1 MLLER
6 VEIVGFR
13 GINRLSLMLEQ
24 NNVLIGENAWGKSS
38 LLDALTLLLSPE
50 FDLYHFVRDDFWFP
64 PGDIQ
69 GREHHLHIILT
80 FRETEPGRHRVRRFR
95 PLQRCWVPCDDG
107 YHRVFY
113 RLEGELAEDDSVMT
127 LRSFIDGEGEALVLE
142 EIDELARH
150 LVRLMPVLRLRDAR
164 FMRRI
169 HNGTVPHSPQIEIT
183 ARQLDF
189 LSRELVSHPQNL
201 SDGQIRQGLS
211 AMVQLLEHYFAEQ
224 SSAQT
229 RHRLMRRRSH
239 DEQRSW
245 RYLDIIN
252 RMIDKPGGRS
262 HRVILLG
269 LFATLLQAKGT
280 VRLDRDARPLLLIE
294 DPETRLHPIMLSVA
308 WHLLNLLPL
317 QRVTTTNSGELLSL
331 TPVEQV
337 CRLVRESTRVS
348 AWRLG
353 PGGMNAEESRRI
365 AFHIRFNRASSLF
378 ARCWLLVE
386 GETETWVI
394 NELARQCG
402 HHFDAE
408 GVKVIEFAQSGL
420 KPLIKFARR
429 MGIQW
434 HVLVDG
440 DGEDSALLKRALAGM
455 IDLMPASMALL
466 APNVNSYRRFQPG
479 MYVPTQASW
488 GHNNRTVAL
497 RIPCG
502 ERQNH
507 RVEYRVAGA
516 DANPYLVMAA
526 IFAGILHGLDNP
538 QLPLQEEVEGN
549 GLEQEGLPF
558 PIRQSDALWEFMQN
572 DHLRE
577 RLGERFCHVFHACKH
592 DELLQFE
599 RLITE
604 TEIEWM
610 LKNA

>member
-440 DGEDSALLKRALAGM
+440 DEAGKKYAATVRGLLNNDRELERDHLTSLPALDMEHFMYRQGFDDVYHRVAQIPDNVPMNMRRVITKAIHRSSKPDLAIEVAMEAGRRGVDAVPTLLKKMFSRALW
-455 IDLMPASMALL
+455 L
-466 APNVNSYRRFQPG
+466 ARGR
-479 MYVPTQASW
+479 
-488 GHNNRTVAL
+488 
-497 RIPCG
+497 
-502 ERQNH
+502 
-507 RVEYRVAGA
+507 A
-516 DANPYLVMAA
+516 D
-526 IFAGILHGLDNP
+526 
-538 QLPLQEEVEGN
+538 
-549 GLEQEGLPF
+549 
-558 PIRQSDALWEFMQN
+558 
-572 DHLRE
+572 
-577 RLGERFCHVFHACKH
+577 
-592 DELLQFE
+592 
-599 RLITE
+599 
-604 TEIEWM
+604 
-610 LKNA
+610 

>member
-113 RLEGELAEDDSVMT
+113 RLEGELADDDSVMT
-127 LRSFIDGEGEALVLE
+127 LRSFIDGEGEALAVE
-142 EIDELARH
+142 DIDDLARH

-201 SDGQIRQGLS
+201 SDGQIREGLS

-269 LFATLLQAKGT
+269 LFSTLLQAKGT

-337 CRLVRESTRVS
+337 CRLVRESSRVS

-353 PGGMNAEESRRI
+353 PGGMNAEDSRRI

-440 DGEDSALLKRALAGM
+440 DGAGKKYAATVLGLLNNDRELERDHLTSLPAMDMEHFMYRQGFDDVYHRVAQIPDNVPMNMRRVITKAIHRSSKPDLAIEVAMEAGRRGVDAVPTLLKKMFSRVLWLARGRA
-455 IDLMPASMALL
+455 D
-466 APNVNSYRRFQPG
+466 
-479 MYVPTQASW
+479 
-488 GHNNRTVAL
+488 
-497 RIPCG
+497 
-502 ERQNH
+502 
-507 RVEYRVAGA
+507 
-516 DANPYLVMAA
+516 
-526 IFAGILHGLDNP
+526 
-538 QLPLQEEVEGN
+538 
-549 GLEQEGLPF
+549 
-558 PIRQSDALWEFMQN
+558 
-572 DHLRE
+572 
-577 RLGERFCHVFHACKH
+577 
-592 DELLQFE
+592 
-599 RLITE
+599 
-604 TEIEWM
+604 
-610 LKNA
+610 

>member
-50 FDLYHFVRDDFWFP
+50 FDLYPFVRDDFWFP

-440 DGEDSALLKRALAGM
+440 DEAGKKYAATVRGLLNNDRELERDHLTSLPALDMEHFMYRQGFDDVYHRVAQIPDNVPMNMRRVITKAIHRSSKPDLAIEVAMEAGRRGVDAVPTLLKKMFSRVLWLARGRA
-455 IDLMPASMALL
+455 D
-466 APNVNSYRRFQPG
+466 
-479 MYVPTQASW
+479 
-488 GHNNRTVAL
+488 
-497 RIPCG
+497 
-502 ERQNH
+502 
-507 RVEYRVAGA
+507 
-516 DANPYLVMAA
+516 
-526 IFAGILHGLDNP
+526 
-538 QLPLQEEVEGN
+538 
-549 GLEQEGLPF
+549 
-558 PIRQSDALWEFMQN
+558 
-572 DHLRE
+572 
-577 RLGERFCHVFHACKH
+577 
-592 DELLQFE
+592 
-599 RLITE
+599 
-604 TEIEWM
+604 
-610 LKNA
+610 

>member
-252 RMIDKPGGRS
+252 RMIDQPGGRS

-440 DGEDSALLKRALAGM
+440 DEAGKKYAATVRGLLNNDRELERDHLTSLPALDMEHFMYRQGFDDVYHRVAQIPDNVPMNMRRVITKAIHRSSKPDLAIEVAMEAGRRGVDAVPTLLKKMFSRVLWLARGRA
-455 IDLMPASMALL
+455 D
-466 APNVNSYRRFQPG
+466 
-479 MYVPTQASW
+479 
-488 GHNNRTVAL
+488 
-497 RIPCG
+497 
-502 ERQNH
+502 
-507 RVEYRVAGA
+507 
-516 DANPYLVMAA
+516 
-526 IFAGILHGLDNP
+526 
-538 QLPLQEEVEGN
+538 
-549 GLEQEGLPF
+549 
-558 PIRQSDALWEFMQN
+558 
-572 DHLRE
+572 
-577 RLGERFCHVFHACKH
+577 
-592 DELLQFE
+592 
-599 RLITE
+599 
-604 TEIEWM
+604 
-610 LKNA
+610 

>member
-440 DGEDSALLKRALAGM
+440 DEAGKKYAATVRGLLNNDRELERDHLTSLPALDMEHFMYRQGFDDVYHRVAQIPDNVPMNMRRVITKAIHRSSKSDLAIEVAMEAGRRGVDAVPTLLKKMFSRVLWLARGRA
-455 IDLMPASMALL
+455 D
-466 APNVNSYRRFQPG
+466 
-479 MYVPTQASW
+479 
-488 GHNNRTVAL
+488 
-497 RIPCG
+497 
-502 ERQNH
+502 
-507 RVEYRVAGA
+507 
-516 DANPYLVMAA
+516 
-526 IFAGILHGLDNP
+526 
-538 QLPLQEEVEGN
+538 
-549 GLEQEGLPF
+549 
-558 PIRQSDALWEFMQN
+558 
-572 DHLRE
+572 
-577 RLGERFCHVFHACKH
+577 
-592 DELLQFE
+592 
-599 RLITE
+599 
-604 TEIEWM
+604 
-610 LKNA
+610 

>member
-1 MLLER
+1 MHLER

-24 NNVLIGENAWGKSS
+24 NNGLIGENAWGKSS

-50 FDLYHFVRDDFWFP
+50 FDLYHFVREDFWFP
-64 PGDIQ
+64 PGDVQ
-69 GREHHLHIILT
+69 GRERHLHIILT
-80 FRETEPGRHRVRRFR
+80 FRENEPGRHRVRRYR
-95 PLQRCWVPCDDG
+95 PLSKCWVPCDDG
-107 YHRVFY
+107 YQRVFY
-113 RLEGELAEDDSVMT
+113 RLEGELADDDSVMT
-127 LRSFIDGEGEALVLE
+127 LRSFINGEGEALELE
-142 EIDELARH
+142 DIDELARH

-189 LSRELVSHPQNL
+189 LSRELVHHPQNL
-201 SDGQIRQGLS
+201 TDGQIRQGLS

-224 SSAQT
+224 SSAQS
-229 RHRLMRRRSH
+229 RHRLMRRHSH

-269 LFATLLQAKGT
+269 LFSTLLQAKGT

-331 TPVEQV
+331 TPVEHV
-337 CRLVRESTRVS
+337 CRLVRESSRVS

-353 PGGMNAEESRRI
+353 PGGMNAEDSRRI

-429 MGIQW
+429 MGIEW

-440 DGEDSALLKRALAGM
+440 DEAGKKYAATVRSLLNDDKMLERDHLTALPAMDMEHFMYRQGFDDVYHRVAQLPMNIPMNMRRVITKAIHRSSKPDLAIEVAMEAGRRGVDAIPTLLKKMFSRVLWLARGRA
-455 IDLMPASMALL
+455 D
-466 APNVNSYRRFQPG
+466 
-479 MYVPTQASW
+479 
-488 GHNNRTVAL
+488 
-497 RIPCG
+497 
-502 ERQNH
+502 
-507 RVEYRVAGA
+507 
-516 DANPYLVMAA
+516 
-526 IFAGILHGLDNP
+526 
-538 QLPLQEEVEGN
+538 
-549 GLEQEGLPF
+549 
-558 PIRQSDALWEFMQN
+558 
-572 DHLRE
+572 
-577 RLGERFCHVFHACKH
+577 
-592 DELLQFE
+592 
-599 RLITE
+599 
-604 TEIEWM
+604 
-610 LKNA
+610 

>member
-142 EIDELARH
+142 ELDELARH

-440 DGEDSALLKRALAGM
+440 DEAGKKYAATVRGLLNNDRELERDHLTSLPALDMEHFMYRQGFDDVYHRVAQIPDNVPMNMRRVITKAIHRSSKPDLAIEVAMEAGRRGVDAVPTLLKKMFSRVLWLARGRA
-455 IDLMPASMALL
+455 D
-466 APNVNSYRRFQPG
+466 
-479 MYVPTQASW
+479 
-488 GHNNRTVAL
+488 
-497 RIPCG
+497 
-502 ERQNH
+502 
-507 RVEYRVAGA
+507 
-516 DANPYLVMAA
+516 
-526 IFAGILHGLDNP
+526 
-538 QLPLQEEVEGN
+538 
-549 GLEQEGLPF
+549 
-558 PIRQSDALWEFMQN
+558 
-572 DHLRE
+572 
-577 RLGERFCHVFHACKH
+577 
-592 DELLQFE
+592 
-599 RLITE
+599 
-604 TEIEWM
+604 
-610 LKNA
+610 

>member
-1 MLLER
+1 MILER

-50 FDLYHFVRDDFWFP
+50 PDLYHFVRDDFWFP
-64 PGDIQ
+64 PGDIR

-80 FRETEPGRHRVRRFR
+80 FRETEPGRRHARRYR
-95 PLQRCWVPCDDG
+95 PLSDCWVPGDDG
-107 YHRVFY
+107 LHRIFY
-113 RLEGELAEDDSVMT
+113 RLEGELAGDDSVMT
-127 LRSFIDGEGEALVLE
+127 LRGFLDDQGHTLPLE
-142 EIDELARH
+142 DIDEQARH

-169 HNGTVPHSPQIEIT
+169 RNGTVPEVPEVEVT
-183 ARQLDF
+183 ARQLDY
-189 LSRELVSHPQNL
+189 LARELVTRPQNL
-201 SDGQIRQGLS
+201 TDGQIRHGLA

-224 SSAQT
+224 SSSQA
-229 RHRLMRRRSH
+229 RHRLMRRHSH

-269 LFATLLQAKGT
+269 LFSTLLQAKGT
-280 VRLDRDARPLLLIE
+280 IRLDRDARPLLLIE

-331 TPVEQV
+331 TPMEHV
-337 CRLVRESTRVS
+337 CRLVRESSRVA

-353 PGGMNAEESRRI
+353 PGGMNPEDSRRI
-365 AFHIRFNRASSLF
+365 AFHIRANRPSSLF

-429 MGIQW
+429 MGIEW

-440 DGEDSALLKRALAGM
+440 DEAGKKYAATARSLLNNDSVSERDHLTALPALDMEHFMYRQGFAG
-455 IDLMPASMALL
+455 
-466 APNVNSYRRFQPG
+466 VY
-479 MYVPTQASW
+479 
-488 GHNNRTVAL
+488 
-497 RIPCG
+497 
-502 ERQNH
+502 H
-507 RVEYRVAGA
+507 RVA
-516 DANPYLVMAA
+516 
-526 IFAGILHGLDNP
+526 
-538 QLPLQEEVEGN
+538 QLPENIPMNMRRVIIKAIHRSSKPDLAIEVAMEAARRGVEAVPPLLRN
-549 GLEQEGLPF
+549 MF
-558 PIRQSDALWEFMQN
+558 SRVLWLARGRA
-572 DHLRE
+572 D
-577 RLGERFCHVFHACKH
+577 
-592 DELLQFE
+592 
-599 RLITE
+599 
-604 TEIEWM
+604 
-610 LKNA
+610 

>member
-440 DGEDSALLKRALAGM
+440 DEAGKKYAATVRGLLNNDRELERDHLTSLPALDMEHFMYRQGFDDVYHRVAQIPDNVPMNMRRVITKAIHRSSKPDLAIEVAMEAGRRGVDAVPTLLKKMFSRVMWLARGRA
-455 IDLMPASMALL
+455 D
-466 APNVNSYRRFQPG
+466 
-479 MYVPTQASW
+479 
-488 GHNNRTVAL
+488 
-497 RIPCG
+497 
-502 ERQNH
+502 
-507 RVEYRVAGA
+507 
-516 DANPYLVMAA
+516 
-526 IFAGILHGLDNP
+526 
-538 QLPLQEEVEGN
+538 
-549 GLEQEGLPF
+549 
-558 PIRQSDALWEFMQN
+558 
-572 DHLRE
+572 
-577 RLGERFCHVFHACKH
+577 
-592 DELLQFE
+592 
-599 RLITE
+599 
-604 TEIEWM
+604 
-610 LKNA
+610 

>member
-353 PGGMNAEESRRI
+353 PGGMNAEERRRI

-440 DGEDSALLKRALAGM
+440 DEAGKKYAATVRGLLNNDRELERDHLTSLPALDMEHFMYRQGFDDVYHRVAQIPDNVPMNMRRVITKAIHRSSKPDLAIEVAMEAGRRGVDAVPTLLKKMFSRVLWLARGRA
-455 IDLMPASMALL
+455 D
-466 APNVNSYRRFQPG
+466 
-479 MYVPTQASW
+479 
-488 GHNNRTVAL
+488 
-497 RIPCG
+497 
-502 ERQNH
+502 
-507 RVEYRVAGA
+507 
-516 DANPYLVMAA
+516 
-526 IFAGILHGLDNP
+526 
-538 QLPLQEEVEGN
+538 
-549 GLEQEGLPF
+549 
-558 PIRQSDALWEFMQN
+558 
-572 DHLRE
+572 
-577 RLGERFCHVFHACKH
+577 
-592 DELLQFE
+592 
-599 RLITE
+599 
-604 TEIEWM
+604 
-610 LKNA
+610 

>member
-440 DGEDSALLKRALAGM
+440 DEAGKKYAATVRGLLNNDRELERDHLTSLPALDMEHFMYRQGFDDVYHRVAQIPDNVPMNMRRMITKAIHRSSKPDLAIEVAMEAGRRGVDAVPTLLKKMFSRVLWLARGRA
-455 IDLMPASMALL
+455 D
-466 APNVNSYRRFQPG
+466 
-479 MYVPTQASW
+479 
-488 GHNNRTVAL
+488 
-497 RIPCG
+497 
-502 ERQNH
+502 
-507 RVEYRVAGA
+507 
-516 DANPYLVMAA
+516 
-526 IFAGILHGLDNP
+526 
-538 QLPLQEEVEGN
+538 
-549 GLEQEGLPF
+549 
-558 PIRQSDALWEFMQN
+558 
-572 DHLRE
+572 
-577 RLGERFCHVFHACKH
+577 
-592 DELLQFE
+592 
-599 RLITE
+599 
-604 TEIEWM
+604 
-610 LKNA
+610 

>member
-50 FDLYHFVRDDFWFP
+50 FDLNHFVRDDFWFP

-440 DGEDSALLKRALAGM
+440 DEAGKKYAATVRGLLNNDRELERDHLTSLPALDMEHFMYRQGFDDVYHRVAQIPDNVPMNMRRVITKAIHRSSKPDLAIEVAMEAGRRGVDAVPTLLKKMFSRVLWLARGRA
-455 IDLMPASMALL
+455 D
-466 APNVNSYRRFQPG
+466 
-479 MYVPTQASW
+479 
-488 GHNNRTVAL
+488 
-497 RIPCG
+497 
-502 ERQNH
+502 
-507 RVEYRVAGA
+507 
-516 DANPYLVMAA
+516 
-526 IFAGILHGLDNP
+526 
-538 QLPLQEEVEGN
+538 
-549 GLEQEGLPF
+549 
-558 PIRQSDALWEFMQN
+558 
-572 DHLRE
+572 
-577 RLGERFCHVFHACKH
+577 
-592 DELLQFE
+592 
-599 RLITE
+599 
-604 TEIEWM
+604 
-610 LKNA
+610 

>member
-50 FDLYHFVRDDFWFP
+50 FELYHFVRDDFWFP
-64 PGDIQ
+64 PGDVQ

-80 FRETEPGRHRVRRFR
+80 FRESEPGHHRVRRFR
-95 PLQRCWVPCDDG
+95 PLSDSWVPCDDG
-107 YHRVFY
+107 YQRIFY
-113 RLEGELAEDDSVMT
+113 RLEGELADDGSVMT
-127 LRSFIDGEGEALVLE
+127 LRSFIDGKGEALELE
-142 EIDELARH
+142 DIDELVCH

-169 HNGTVPHSPQIEIT
+169 HNDSVPHSPQIEIT
-183 ARQLDF
+183 ARQLDY

-201 SDGQIRQGLS
+201 TDGQIRQGLS

-224 SSAQT
+224 SSVQS
-229 RHRLMRRRSH
+229 RNRLMRRHSH

-269 LFATLLQAKGT
+269 LFSTLLQAKGT

-331 TPVEQV
+331 TPVEHV
-337 CRLVRESTRVS
+337 CRLVRESSRVS

-353 PGGMNAEESRRI
+353 PGGMNAEDSRRI

-440 DGEDSALLKRALAGM
+440 DEAGKKYAATVRSLLNDDRDLERDHLTTLPALDMEHFMYRQGFSDVYHRVAQLPPNVPMNLRRVITKAIHRSSKPDLAIEVAMEAGRRGVESVPALLKKMFSRVLWLARGRA
-455 IDLMPASMALL
+455 D
-466 APNVNSYRRFQPG
+466 
-479 MYVPTQASW
+479 
-488 GHNNRTVAL
+488 
-497 RIPCG
+497 
-502 ERQNH
+502 
-507 RVEYRVAGA
+507 
-516 DANPYLVMAA
+516 
-526 IFAGILHGLDNP
+526 
-538 QLPLQEEVEGN
+538 
-549 GLEQEGLPF
+549 
-558 PIRQSDALWEFMQN
+558 
-572 DHLRE
+572 
-577 RLGERFCHVFHACKH
+577 
-592 DELLQFE
+592 
-599 RLITE
+599 
-604 TEIEWM
+604 
-610 LKNA
+610 

>member
-337 CRLVRESTRVS
+337 CRLVRESTRLS

-440 DGEDSALLKRALAGM
+440 DEAGKKYAATVRGLLNNDRELERDHLTSLPALDMEHFMYRQGFDDVYHRVAQIPDNVPMNMRRVITKAIHRSSKPDLAIEVAMEAGRRGVDAVPTLLKKMFSRVLWLARGRA
-455 IDLMPASMALL
+455 D
-466 APNVNSYRRFQPG
+466 
-479 MYVPTQASW
+479 
-488 GHNNRTVAL
+488 
-497 RIPCG
+497 
-502 ERQNH
+502 
-507 RVEYRVAGA
+507 
-516 DANPYLVMAA
+516 
-526 IFAGILHGLDNP
+526 
-538 QLPLQEEVEGN
+538 
-549 GLEQEGLPF
+549 
-558 PIRQSDALWEFMQN
+558 
-572 DHLRE
+572 
-577 RLGERFCHVFHACKH
+577 
-592 DELLQFE
+592 
-599 RLITE
+599 
-604 TEIEWM
+604 
-610 LKNA
+610 

>member
-394 NELARQCG
+394 NELAWQCG

-440 DGEDSALLKRALAGM
+440 DEAGKKYAATVRGLLNNDRELERDHLTSLPALDMEHFMYRQGFDDVYHRVAQIPDNVPMNMRRVITKAIHRSSKPDLAIEVAMEAGRRGVDAVPTLLKKMFSRVLWLARGRA
-455 IDLMPASMALL
+455 D
-466 APNVNSYRRFQPG
+466 
-479 MYVPTQASW
+479 
-488 GHNNRTVAL
+488 
-497 RIPCG
+497 
-502 ERQNH
+502 
-507 RVEYRVAGA
+507 
-516 DANPYLVMAA
+516 
-526 IFAGILHGLDNP
+526 
-538 QLPLQEEVEGN
+538 
-549 GLEQEGLPF
+549 
-558 PIRQSDALWEFMQN
+558 
-572 DHLRE
+572 
-577 RLGERFCHVFHACKH
+577 
-592 DELLQFE
+592 
-599 RLITE
+599 
-604 TEIEWM
+604 
-610 LKNA
+610 

>member
-440 DGEDSALLKRALAGM
+440 DEAGKKYAATVRGLLNNDRELERDHLTSLPALDMEHFLYRQGFDDVYHRVAQIPDNVPMNMRRVITKAIHRSSKPDLAIEVAMEAGRRGVDAVPTLLKKMFSRVLWLARGRA
-455 IDLMPASMALL
+455 D
-466 APNVNSYRRFQPG
+466 
-479 MYVPTQASW
+479 
-488 GHNNRTVAL
+488 
-497 RIPCG
+497 
-502 ERQNH
+502 
-507 RVEYRVAGA
+507 
-516 DANPYLVMAA
+516 
-526 IFAGILHGLDNP
+526 
-538 QLPLQEEVEGN
+538 
-549 GLEQEGLPF
+549 
-558 PIRQSDALWEFMQN
+558 
-572 DHLRE
+572 
-577 RLGERFCHVFHACKH
+577 
-592 DELLQFE
+592 
-599 RLITE
+599 
-604 TEIEWM
+604 
-610 LKNA
+610 

>member
-440 DGEDSALLKRALAGM
+440 DEAGKKYAATVRGLLNNDRELERDHLTSLPALDMEHFMYRQGFDDVYHRVAQIPDNVPMNMRRVITKAIHRSSKPDLAIEVAMEAGRRGVDAVPTLLKKMLSRVLWLARGRA
-455 IDLMPASMALL
+455 D
-466 APNVNSYRRFQPG
+466 
-479 MYVPTQASW
+479 
-488 GHNNRTVAL
+488 
-497 RIPCG
+497 
-502 ERQNH
+502 
-507 RVEYRVAGA
+507 
-516 DANPYLVMAA
+516 
-526 IFAGILHGLDNP
+526 
-538 QLPLQEEVEGN
+538 
-549 GLEQEGLPF
+549 
-558 PIRQSDALWEFMQN
+558 
-572 DHLRE
+572 
-577 RLGERFCHVFHACKH
+577 
-592 DELLQFE
+592 
-599 RLITE
+599 
-604 TEIEWM
+604 
-610 LKNA
+610 

>member
-365 AFHIRFNRASSLF
+365 AFHIRFNRASSHF

-440 DGEDSALLKRALAGM
+440 DEAGKKFAATVRGLLNNDRELERDHLTSLPALDMEHFMYRQGFDDVYHRVAQIPDNVPMNMRRVITKAIHRSSKPDLAIEVAMEAGRRGVDAVPTLLKKMFSRVLWLARGRA
-455 IDLMPASMALL
+455 D
-466 APNVNSYRRFQPG
+466 
-479 MYVPTQASW
+479 
-488 GHNNRTVAL
+488 
-497 RIPCG
+497 
-502 ERQNH
+502 
-507 RVEYRVAGA
+507 
-516 DANPYLVMAA
+516 
-526 IFAGILHGLDNP
+526 
-538 QLPLQEEVEGN
+538 
-549 GLEQEGLPF
+549 
-558 PIRQSDALWEFMQN
+558 
-572 DHLRE
+572 
-577 RLGERFCHVFHACKH
+577 
-592 DELLQFE
+592 
-599 RLITE
+599 
-604 TEIEWM
+604 
-610 LKNA
+610 

>member
-64 PGDIQ
+64 AGDIQ

-113 RLEGELAEDDSVMT
+113 RLEGELADDDSVMT
-127 LRSFIDGEGEALVLE
+127 LRSFIDGEGEALALE
-142 EIDELARH
+142 DIDELARH

-201 SDGQIRQGLS
+201 SNGQIREGLS

-337 CRLVRESTRVS
+337 CRLVRESARVS

-440 DGEDSALLKRALAGM
+440 DEAGKKYAATVRGLLNNDRELERDHLTTLPALDMEHFMYRQGFDDVYHRVAQIPDNVPMNMRRVITKAIHRSSKPDLAIEVAMEAGRRGVDAVPTLLKKMFSRVLWLARGRA
-455 IDLMPASMALL
+455 D
-466 APNVNSYRRFQPG
+466 
-479 MYVPTQASW
+479 
-488 GHNNRTVAL
+488 
-497 RIPCG
+497 
-502 ERQNH
+502 
-507 RVEYRVAGA
+507 
-516 DANPYLVMAA
+516 
-526 IFAGILHGLDNP
+526 
-538 QLPLQEEVEGN
+538 
-549 GLEQEGLPF
+549 
-558 PIRQSDALWEFMQN
+558 
-572 DHLRE
+572 
-577 RLGERFCHVFHACKH
+577 
-592 DELLQFE
+592 
-599 RLITE
+599 
-604 TEIEWM
+604 
-610 LKNA
+610 

>member
-353 PGGMNAEESRRI
+353 PGEMNAEESRRI

-440 DGEDSALLKRALAGM
+440 DEAGKKYAATVRGLLNNDRELERDHLTSLPALDMEHFMYRQGFDDVYHRVAQIPDNVPMNMRRVITKAIHRSSKPDLAIEVAMEAGRRGVDAVPTLLKKMFSRVLWLARGRA
-455 IDLMPASMALL
+455 D
-466 APNVNSYRRFQPG
+466 
-479 MYVPTQASW
+479 
-488 GHNNRTVAL
+488 
-497 RIPCG
+497 
-502 ERQNH
+502 
-507 RVEYRVAGA
+507 
-516 DANPYLVMAA
+516 
-526 IFAGILHGLDNP
+526 
-538 QLPLQEEVEGN
+538 
-549 GLEQEGLPF
+549 
-558 PIRQSDALWEFMQN
+558 
-572 DHLRE
+572 
-577 RLGERFCHVFHACKH
+577 
-592 DELLQFE
+592 
-599 RLITE
+599 
-604 TEIEWM
+604 
-610 LKNA
+610 

>member
-1 MLLER
+1 MHLER

-80 FRETEPGRHRVRRFR
+80 FRENEPGRHRVRRFR
-95 PLQRCWVPCDDG
+95 PLSDCWVPCDDG
-107 YHRVFY
+107 YQRIFY
-113 RLEGELAEDDSVMT
+113 RLEGELADDGSVMT
-127 LRSFIDGEGEALVLE
+127 LRSFINCQGEALE
-142 EIDELARH
+142 MQDIDELARH

-189 LSRELVSHPQNL
+189 LSRELVNHPQNL
-201 SDGQIRQGLS
+201 TDGQIREGLS

-224 SSAQT
+224 SSAQS
-229 RHRLMRRRSH
+229 RNRLMRRRSH

-269 LFATLLQAKGT
+269 LFSTLLQAKGT

-337 CRLVRESTRVS
+337 CRLVRESSRVS

-353 PGGMNAEESRRI
+353 PGGMNAEDSRRI

-429 MGIQW
+429 MGIEW

-440 DGEDSALLKRALAGM
+440 DEAGKKYAATVRGLLNNDKELERVHLTMLPAMDMEHFMYRQGFDDVYHRVAQIPENMPMNMRRVITKAIHRSSKPDLAIEVAMEAGRRGVDAVPTLLKKMFSRVLWLARGRA
-455 IDLMPASMALL
+455 D
-466 APNVNSYRRFQPG
+466 
-479 MYVPTQASW
+479 
-488 GHNNRTVAL
+488 
-497 RIPCG
+497 
-502 ERQNH
+502 
-507 RVEYRVAGA
+507 
-516 DANPYLVMAA
+516 
-526 IFAGILHGLDNP
+526 
-538 QLPLQEEVEGN
+538 
-549 GLEQEGLPF
+549 
-558 PIRQSDALWEFMQN
+558 
-572 DHLRE
+572 
-577 RLGERFCHVFHACKH
+577 
-592 DELLQFE
+592 
-599 RLITE
+599 
-604 TEIEWM
+604 
-610 LKNA
+610 

>member
-169 HNGTVPHSPQIEIT
+169 HNGTVPHSPEIEIT

-440 DGEDSALLKRALAGM
+440 DEAGKKYAATVRGLLNNDRELERDHLTSLPALDMEHFMYRQGFDDVYHRVAQIPDNVPMNMRRVITKAIHRSSKPDLAIEVAMEAGRRGVDAVPTLLKKMFSRVLWLARGRA
-455 IDLMPASMALL
+455 D
-466 APNVNSYRRFQPG
+466 
-479 MYVPTQASW
+479 
-488 GHNNRTVAL
+488 
-497 RIPCG
+497 
-502 ERQNH
+502 
-507 RVEYRVAGA
+507 
-516 DANPYLVMAA
+516 
-526 IFAGILHGLDNP
+526 
-538 QLPLQEEVEGN
+538 
-549 GLEQEGLPF
+549 
-558 PIRQSDALWEFMQN
+558 
-572 DHLRE
+572 
-577 RLGERFCHVFHACKH
+577 
-592 DELLQFE
+592 
-599 RLITE
+599 
-604 TEIEWM
+604 
-610 LKNA
+610 

>member
-280 VRLDRDARPLLLIE
+280 VRLDGDARPLLLIE

-440 DGEDSALLKRALAGM
+440 DEAGKKYAATVRGLLNNDRELERDHLTSLPALDMEHFMYRQGFDDVYHRVAQIPDNVPMNMRRVITKAIHRSSKPDLAIEVAMEAGRRGVDAVPTLLKKMFSRVLWLARGRA
-455 IDLMPASMALL
+455 D
-466 APNVNSYRRFQPG
+466 
-479 MYVPTQASW
+479 
-488 GHNNRTVAL
+488 
-497 RIPCG
+497 
-502 ERQNH
+502 
-507 RVEYRVAGA
+507 
-516 DANPYLVMAA
+516 
-526 IFAGILHGLDNP
+526 
-538 QLPLQEEVEGN
+538 
-549 GLEQEGLPF
+549 
-558 PIRQSDALWEFMQN
+558 
-572 DHLRE
+572 
-577 RLGERFCHVFHACKH
+577 
-592 DELLQFE
+592 
-599 RLITE
+599 
-604 TEIEWM
+604 
-610 LKNA
+610 

>member
-142 EIDELARH
+142 EIDELARN

-440 DGEDSALLKRALAGM
+440 DEAGKKYAATVRGLLNNDRELERDHLTSLPALDMEHFMYRQGFDDVYHRVAQIPDNVPMNMRRVITKAIHRSSKPDLAIEVAMEAGRRGVDAVPTLLKKMFSRVLWLARGRA
-455 IDLMPASMALL
+455 D
-466 APNVNSYRRFQPG
+466 
-479 MYVPTQASW
+479 
-488 GHNNRTVAL
+488 
-497 RIPCG
+497 
-502 ERQNH
+502 
-507 RVEYRVAGA
+507 
-516 DANPYLVMAA
+516 
-526 IFAGILHGLDNP
+526 
-538 QLPLQEEVEGN
+538 
-549 GLEQEGLPF
+549 
-558 PIRQSDALWEFMQN
+558 
-572 DHLRE
+572 
-577 RLGERFCHVFHACKH
+577 
-592 DELLQFE
+592 
-599 RLITE
+599 
-604 TEIEWM
+604 
-610 LKNA
+610 

>member
-127 LRSFIDGEGEALVLE
+127 LRSFIDGGGEALVLE

-440 DGEDSALLKRALAGM
+440 DEAGKKYAATVRGLLNNDRELERDHLTSLPALDMEHFMYRQGFDDVYHRVAQIPDNVPMNMRRVITKAIHRSSKPDLAIEVAMEAGRRGVDAVPTLLKKMFSRVLWLARGRA
-455 IDLMPASMALL
+455 D
-466 APNVNSYRRFQPG
+466 
-479 MYVPTQASW
+479 
-488 GHNNRTVAL
+488 
-497 RIPCG
+497 
-502 ERQNH
+502 
-507 RVEYRVAGA
+507 
-516 DANPYLVMAA
+516 
-526 IFAGILHGLDNP
+526 
-538 QLPLQEEVEGN
+538 
-549 GLEQEGLPF
+549 
-558 PIRQSDALWEFMQN
+558 
-572 DHLRE
+572 
-577 RLGERFCHVFHACKH
+577 
-592 DELLQFE
+592 
-599 RLITE
+599 
-604 TEIEWM
+604 
-610 LKNA
+610 